1 MSAPT
6 SPENSRPSDPTSP
19 AMSDPTS
26 AAMSDP
32 ASPAMPVPNSPA
44 ASSPSA
50 QSASAAHSCDIAV
63 IGGGAGG
70 LAASIALARSLRS
83 VVVIDAGQ
91 LRNESSAH
99 AHNVLGNEG
108 MNPRDLIAK
117 GRAEAEEYGVTFV
130 DTTVADVR
138 RLESTDTATGE
149 AHRLNE
155 AAPGHRFELTTSAG
169 AQISARRII
178 IATGSSDELPDVPGL
193 AEGWGETVL
202 HCPYCHGYEVR
213 GQRIGVIGSTAMSY
227 HQAMLF
233 SQLSNRVTFIR
244 HDAPAPDAQQ
254 TAMLESLGIEYV
266 DATVTEVARAGAES
280 VVSLEPADAFAGP
293 DTADYAD
300 TADIIST
307 ADAATTGTVDA
318 AGTADVA
325 AAGAT
330 DAANEVVF
338 DALTVGAYARA
349 NAELFTQLG
358 GEVVEH
364 PSGMGSYIPTQMGG
378 QTDVP
383 GVWAVGNGADISAMV
398 VASAASGVLT
408 GAQVNADLIMESL
421 D

>member
-50 QSASAAHSCDIAV
+50 QSASAAQSFDIAV

-193 AEGWGETVL
+193 AEGWAK
-202 HCPYCHGYEVR
+202 
-213 GQRIGVIGSTAMSY
+213 QSSTA
-227 HQAMLF
+227 
-233 SQLSNRVTFIR
+233 
-244 HDAPAPDAQQ
+244 P
-254 TAMLESLGIEYV
+254 TAM
-266 DATVTEVARAGAES
+266 ATRCAGS
-280 VVSLEPADAFAGP
+280 
-293 DTADYAD
+293 
-300 TADIIST
+300 
-307 ADAATTGTVDA
+307 
-318 AGTADVA
+318 
-325 AAGAT
+325 
-330 DAANEVVF
+330 
-338 DALTVGAYARA
+338 
-349 NAELFTQLG
+349 
-358 GEVVEH
+358 
-364 PSGMGSYIPTQMGG
+364 
-378 QTDVP
+378 
-383 GVWAVGNGADISAMV
+383 
-398 VASAASGVLT
+398 ASASSDRPPCPTIRRCCSPSSAT
-408 GAQVNADLIMESL
+408 A
-421 D
+421 